1 MITKTNVKKER
12 TKMST
17 AELCALGITA
27 ILIAMDYLSGIAAA
41 ASRRDLQSSK
51 MREGLWHKLGE
62 VGAILLAYLVAEE
75 GHYIGLPYQIDLLIP
90 AVLIWISVMEI
101 TSILEN
107 LAILNPDLAS
117 AGFLQIFKKTTE
129 GNDHHENVEEE

>member
-1 MITKTNVKKER
+1 
-12 TKMST
+12 MST

-27 ILIAMDYLSGIAAA
+27 ILIAMDYISGIAAA
-41 ASRRDLQSSK
+41 ASRGDLQSSK

-62 VGAILLAYLVAEE
+62 IGAILLAYLATEE

-90 AVLIWISVMEI
+90 AVIIWLSVMEI

-107 LAILNPDLAS
+107 ITILNPDLAS
-117 AGFLQIFKKTTE
+117 DGFLRIFRRTDVIDDTDDSEDNKH
-129 GNDHHENVEEE
+129 GN

>member
-1 MITKTNVKKER
+1 
-12 TKMST
+12 MST

-27 ILIAMDYLSGIAAA
+27 ILIAMDYISGIAAA
-41 ASRRDLQSSK
+41 ASRGDLQSSK

-75 GHYIGLPYQIDLLIP
+75 GRYIGLPYQIDLLIP
-90 AVLIWISVMEI
+90 AVIIWISVMEI

-107 LAILNPDLAS
+107 LTILNPDLAS
-117 AGFLQIFKKTTE
+117 SGFLRIFRRTDDTDDTDDTE
-129 GNDHHENVEEE
+129 DNKHGN